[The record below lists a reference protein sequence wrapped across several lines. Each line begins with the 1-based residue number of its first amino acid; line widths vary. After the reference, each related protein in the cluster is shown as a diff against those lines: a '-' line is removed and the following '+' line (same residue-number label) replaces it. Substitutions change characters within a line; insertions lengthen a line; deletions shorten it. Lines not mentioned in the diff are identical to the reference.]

1 MGNKSFYVS
10 DSERIRGSG
19 SAVGLESV
27 DPSPRKERMRHITTV
42 PRLWWPVRSEVH
54 IHPWVQCPQVMPSI
68 GLKRDVAKL
77 CAITANLN
85 DLEPRSYFNAAIS
98 GSGTA
103 LDPWAVSHL
112 PKNAAI
118 VATSLKCPTNYTDN
132 MISCLKMSQLNDIL
146 EVQMKLD
153 KVMFR
158 PTIDK
163 EAEFPFL
170 PYPPQT
176 LYSSGYQKNVSYIA
190 GVMQKEAF
198 AEVSSEFPTAVKTQH
213 LDKIIHHLLQPY
225 LQDTSYFPL
234 IVKAAKYH
242 YLRGVHVPTFESI
255 QPQMVQMMS
264 DFLYNS
270 PLQTT
275 LKCHSKKSSSTFMY
289 ILNYKDEDSD
299 LEDILSSEQEP
310 KILDDL
316 HTGDASYVFNI
327 TFFNESIIHNSKAN
341 HVKKLLCNIWGNFI
355 KERSPSVPNWK
366 KFTEKHK
373 NYVEISTTIGAKIN
387 YRKNDMELWTLLVPD
402 LQNIQN
408 ISISIEEENQ
418 EFYGDTDTLSW
429 GAAGLAIMLGV
440 LCIALVGVVVITR
453 RKFTQASLIPITSH
467 KEEVQYSSI
476 E

>member
-1 MGNKSFYVS
+1 MIVVIPNYRLGILGFLSHQDSSLPGNFGLWDQRMAMKWVHQNIAHFGG
-10 DSERIRGSG
+10 DPQRITIAGHDAGGAS
-19 SAVGLESV
+19 VGFHIL
-27 DPSPRKERMRHITTV
+27 SPLSH
-42 PRLWWPVRSEVH
+42 
-54 IHPWVQCPQVMPSI
+54 
-68 GLKRDVAKL
+68 
-77 CAITANLN
+77 
-85 DLEPRSYFNAAIS
+85 SYFNAAIS

-103 LDPWAVSHL
+103 LDPWAVSHV

-118 VATSLKCPTNYTDN
+118 VATSLRCPTNYTDN

-146 EVQMKLD
+146 ELQMKLD

-176 LYSSGYQKNVSYIA
+176 LYSSGYQKNVSYIS

-198 AEVSSEFPTAVKTQH
+198 AEVASELPTAVKTQH

-234 IVKAAKYH
+234 IVKAVKYH

-275 LKCHSKKSSSTFMY
+275 LKWHSKKSAMTFLY
-289 ILNYKDEDSD
+289 VLNYKHEDSD
-299 LEDILSSEQEP
+299 LEDLLSSEYEP

-327 TFFNESIIHNSKAN
+327 TFFNESIIHNPKAN
-341 HVKKLLCNIWGNFI
+341 HIKKLLCNIWGNFI

-373 NYVEISTTIGAKIN
+373 NYVEISTTIEAKIN
-387 YRKNDMELWTLLVPD
+387 FRRNDMEFWTLLVPD

-408 ISISIEEENQ
+408 ISISEEEENQ
-418 EFYGDTDTLSW
+418 EFYKDTDTLSW

-440 LCIALVGVVVITR
+440 LCAALVGVVIITR

-467 KEEVQYSSI
+467 KEEIQYSSI